1 MMTTVKT
8 KLDEYLIQRLLVDRL
23 RSGFGRRTFELLFG
37 IQVDLLGLSD
47 LFEDI
52 LNDHSIVYPNITI
65 PQQSSITISNS
76 FVSSGTALSDRKQV
90 KDVPRSQFDMVV
102 ALYDVD
108 VEFPLGRGDE
118 DSLIDFELRM
128 DVRKA
133 TCWISKKS
141 RM

>member
-8 KLDEYLIQRLLVDRL
+8 KRDEYLMQRLLVERL
-23 RSGFGRRTFELLFG
+23 RSDFGRHTFELLFG

-52 LNDHSIVYPNITI
+52 LNDNSIVYPNITI
-65 PQQSSITISNS
+65 PQKSSITIINS
-76 FVSSGTALSDRKQV
+76 FISNGARLSDREQV

>member
-8 KLDEYLIQRLLVDRL
+8 KRDEYLMQRLLVDRL
-23 RSGFGRRTFELLFG
+23 WSDFGRHTFELLFG

>member
-8 KLDEYLIQRLLVDRL
+8 KRDEYLMQRLLVERL
-23 RSGFGRRTFELLFG
+23 RSDFGRHTFELLFG

-90 KDVPRSQFDMVV
+90 KDVPRSQFDVVV
-102 ALYDVD
+102 ALYDID

>member
-1 MMTTVKT
+1 MTTRSYIPTSLSHK
-8 KLDEYLIQRLLVDRL
+8 DQRSQSV
-23 RSGFGRRTFELLFG
+23 S
-37 IQVDLLGLSD
+37 
-47 LFEDI
+47 
-52 LNDHSIVYPNITI
+52 HSSQN
-65 PQQSSITISNS
+65 
-76 FVSSGTALSDRKQV
+76 GARLSDREQV
-90 KDVPRSQFDMVV
+90 KDVPRSQFDVVV
-102 ALYDVD
+102 ALYDID